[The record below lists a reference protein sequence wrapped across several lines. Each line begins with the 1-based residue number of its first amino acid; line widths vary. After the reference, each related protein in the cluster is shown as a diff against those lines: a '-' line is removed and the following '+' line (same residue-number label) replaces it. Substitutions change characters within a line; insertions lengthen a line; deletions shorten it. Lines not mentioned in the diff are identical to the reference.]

1 MSDFEDSNSDFSSD
15 DELDLDEAAVQ
26 ITATKKEPKLEPEP
40 ESERIVISPVPEA
53 LEPVGAPSRTSDKTA
68 TMLQKPL
75 SSLPKPTPS
84 SSSTTL
90 SQKPSARKQTRTT
103 VNPMPK
109 DKYLE
114 QIIKQKEK
122 EQALEEMNRRRQGKA
137 SQKLL
142 DERELNTRLLENA
155 QDAMKELQGSYKTLK
170 MVRAFGNI
178 STPDMDLYVY
188 EQARIAQKEQ
198 LNERAKRRRLLY
210 ENRSFERSYK
220 LGELA
225 QAERELQRVDHVDNN
240 PRMQDEFIREHKK
253 RAELKQQYQNYLKEI
268 HNQV

>member
-1 MSDFEDSNSDFSSD
+1 MSEFEDSNSDFSSD

-26 ITATKKEPKLEPEP
+26 ITATKKEPKLELAPEA
-40 ESERIVISPVPEA
+40 ERIVISPVPEA
-53 LEPVGAPSRTSDKTA
+53 LEPVGANTNKKKKTRT
-68 TMLQKPL
+68 
-75 SSLPKPTPS
+75 PTPPPP
-84 SSSTTL
+84 
-90 SQKPSARKQTRTT
+90 PSAY
-103 VNPMPK
+103 
-109 DKYLE
+109 D
-114 QIIKQKEK
+114 
-122 EQALEEMNRRRQGKA
+122 EEAAQQRSNY
-137 SQKLL
+137 
-142 DERELNTRLLENA
+142 
-155 QDAMKELQGSYKTLK
+155 QDALDKRDALKTREQRLQNFVQKKLPSYMRQNKDLALRAKLTKQELDTLGHTLN

-188 EQARIAQKEQ
+188 DQARIAQKEQ